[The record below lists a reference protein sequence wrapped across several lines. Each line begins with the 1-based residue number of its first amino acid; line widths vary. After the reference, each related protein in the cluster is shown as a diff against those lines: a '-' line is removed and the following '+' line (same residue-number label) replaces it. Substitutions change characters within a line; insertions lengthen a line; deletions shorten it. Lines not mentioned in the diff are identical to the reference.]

1 MSLDHQALAATVLG
15 MVAIVVLGLA
25 VLGAGVVVRAA
36 LHAAD
41 DLRAERAWRRSTRT
55 AAPLPADDEDGWTAL
70 ADAVHEAPQP
80 QLQPD
85 LPDDRRGT
93 DDDLLQQ
100 VRDIWPN
107 SPRGENQ

>member
-25 VLGAGVVVRAA
+25 VLGAGVVARAV

-55 AAPLPADDEDGWTAL
+55 VPLLAADDEDGWPAL
-70 ADAVHEAPQP
+70 ADAVHAPQA
-80 QLQPD
+80 QPGSND
-85 LPDDRRGT
+85 WLYEMHPDA
-93 DDDLLQQ
+93 
-100 VRDIWPN
+100 
-107 SPRGENQ
+107 PRWEDQ

>member
-25 VLGAGVVVRAA
+25 VLGAGVAVRAA
-36 LHAAD
+36 LHFAD

-55 AAPLPADDEDGWTAL
+55 VPLLPADEDGWTAL

-85 LPDDRRGT
+85 LRDDRRGT

-107 SPRGENQ
+107 SPRGDQ